1 MFRLSPEASTSK
13 KLPVKV
19 FCESRSDIFSFS
31 SLDSPSK
38 FASSTLKK
46 DTVVR
51 IGTLD
56 EDCRYPQASS
66 LTNKAS
72 DQTDI
77 RILVKSDIAAL
88 KLDSFD
94 EREATM
100 PCSH

>member
-1 MFRLSPEASTSK
+1 M
-13 KLPVKV
+13 
-19 FCESRSDIFSFS
+19 
-31 SLDSPSK
+31 
-38 FASSTLKK
+38 
-46 DTVVR
+46 
-51 IGTLD
+51 D

-66 LTNKAS
+66 MTNKPS

-100 PCSH
+100 IEEA